1 VSEDFLEGATSWG
14 VKSSPQMRS
23 FGLAEG
29 APGRP
34 FYVTEESGNTT
45 WAAEVQADGSLQ
57 NFRLFA
63 NRGGESVASDTSG
76 NVYIAAGQIYVYDR
90 EGKEIDTIEVP
101 ERPLQMV
108 FGDTDRQ
115 TMFILARSSLY
126 AVRMRQ
132 PGL

>member
-1 VSEDFLEGATSWG
+1 
-14 VKSSPQMRS
+14 
-23 FGLAEG
+23 
-29 APGRP
+29 
-34 FYVTEESGNTT
+34 
-45 WAAEVQADGSLQ
+45 
-57 NFRLFA
+57 
-63 NRGGESVASDTSG
+63 VASDTGG

-90 EGKEIDTIEVP
+90 EGKGIDTIEVP